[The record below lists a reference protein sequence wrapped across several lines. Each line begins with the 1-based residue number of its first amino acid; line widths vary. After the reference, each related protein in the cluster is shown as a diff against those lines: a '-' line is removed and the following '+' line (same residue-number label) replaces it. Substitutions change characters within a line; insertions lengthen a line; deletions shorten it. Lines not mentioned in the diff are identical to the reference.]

1 MIALVL
7 WPIPEKNLNWFLVLL
22 IAIAGAVLGTIIP
35 KAYGVAMTATL
46 KDEVWNECIVATQF
60 AYFGY
65 YASLLTAFDLTIFY
79 RNLSVLCMILA
90 FVYFMAGFL
99 NMRSRA
105 AAHAPKAGIIVE
117 NAALAAL
124 SFLCA
129 TMIIFSTSLRDAKG

>member
-1 MIALVL
+1 M
-7 WPIPEKNLNWFLVLL
+7 
-22 IAIAGAVLGTIIP
+22 IP
-35 KAYGVAMTATL
+35 KAYGVAMTPAL
-46 KDEVWNECIVATQF
+46 KDEIWNECIVATQF

-79 RNLSVLCMILA
+79 RNLSVLCMVLA

-105 AAHAPKAGIIVE
+105 AGRSPKSGIILV

-129 TMIIFSTSLRDAKG
+129 TRDARG